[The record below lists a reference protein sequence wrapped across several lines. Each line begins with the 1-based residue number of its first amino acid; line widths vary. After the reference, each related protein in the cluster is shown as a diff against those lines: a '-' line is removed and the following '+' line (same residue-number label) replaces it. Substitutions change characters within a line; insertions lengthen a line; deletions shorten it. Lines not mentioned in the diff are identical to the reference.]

1 MAALM
6 DSGDATMAIRSHVVS
21 SVTRTITLDD
31 AGVVALMEIVGV
43 TSKAGDRVNIEY
55 LKQGRKPIIV
65 KKSFLCVTD
74 AEDTVQEHPLQLVM
88 FKALLERI
96 RDLVTSEES
105 VIDWGASEIVLFL
118 AEH

>member
-1 MAALM
+1 MHARRLSRHKAPPPPAGSASSMAALM

-74 AEDTVQEHPLQLVM
+74 AENTVQER
-88 FKALLERI
+88 AR
-96 RDLVTSEES
+96 RGSR
-105 VIDWGASEIVLFL
+105 
-118 AEH
+118 